1 MLLRH
6 RPPVIELP
14 SPPTAKRI
22 DALPDAAIAVIGWL
36 NANRVDYVVVG
47 AVARIVRGE
56 STARGPLAIVPAPYG
71 RNLDRLAR
79 ALGAARARLR
89 LEAELD
95 PGLPVEP
102 GPASAALR
110 LSAEELLRADG
121 WTLRCGAFDLDVEG
135 RPAGV
140 PRYQELLYESQRSEL
155 ADGVSAE
162 IAAPED
168 IELYA
173 QLRRGVRAP
182 EIRLRRSSPSPAA

>member
-1 MLLRH
+1 MLLRN
-6 RPPVIELP
+6 RPPVIELH
-14 SPPTAKRI
+14 SAPTPKRI
-22 DALPDAAIAVIGWL
+22 EALPDPAIAVIRWL

-47 AVARIVRGE
+47 AVARVVRGE
-56 STARGPLAIVPAPYG
+56 SAARGPVAIVPAPYG

-89 LEAELD
+89 LEHELG
-95 PGLPVEP
+95 PGVVAEP
-102 GPASAALR
+102 GSASAAVR
-110 LSAEELLRADG
+110 LSAEQLVRAEG
-121 WTLRCGAFDLDVEG
+121 WTLRCGDVDLDVEG
-135 RPAGV
+135 RPGGV
-140 PRYQELLYESQRSEL
+140 PRYQELLYEAQRSEL

-182 EIRLRRSSPSPAA
+182 EIRVRRGSPSPAA